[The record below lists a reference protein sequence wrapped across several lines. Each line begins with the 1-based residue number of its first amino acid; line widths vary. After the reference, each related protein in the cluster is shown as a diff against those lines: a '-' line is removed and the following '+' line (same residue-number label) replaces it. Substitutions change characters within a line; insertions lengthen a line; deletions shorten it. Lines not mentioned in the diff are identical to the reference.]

1 MILGGAK
8 KSEKQHRDIFK
19 IHICYKAMLD
29 FNFKLKYSNRES
41 EKPEIVKF
49 MSNVL
54 PCPCEFNGDL
64 VRFRVRT
71 DWGLAIFCA
80 AEIRLKLRF
89 VVAKNFP
96 YCLTVKM
103 K

>member
-1 MILGGAK
+1 
-8 KSEKQHRDIFK
+8 
-19 IHICYKAMLD
+19 MLD

-64 VRFRVRT
+64 VRFCKQPSLYADEISPGGAKRKVENNT
-71 DWGLAIFCA
+71 DSFKIHISWKTTLDY
-80 AEIRLKLRF
+80 
-89 VVAKNFP
+89 NFELN
-96 YCLTVKM
+96 Y
-103 K
+103 